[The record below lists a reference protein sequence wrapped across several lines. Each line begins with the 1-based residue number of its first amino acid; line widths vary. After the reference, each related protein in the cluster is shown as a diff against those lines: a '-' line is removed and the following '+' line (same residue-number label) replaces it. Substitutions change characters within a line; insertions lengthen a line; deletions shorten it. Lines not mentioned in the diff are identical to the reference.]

1 MLFARPNRRKNV
13 IPIRPDNRMFDAHR
27 QISDL
32 AYEFWL
38 DRCFRRNGSPEES
51 YLRAVLEVTFR
62 QGIPVVNSVPESVA
76 CLAPM
81 PAHRSPDTPPEAA

>member
-1 MLFARPNRRKNV
+1 MLFAIPNRRRNV
-13 IPIRPDNRMFDAHR
+13 IPIRPDTRVSDSHR

-38 DRCFRRNGSPEES
+38 ERCFRRNGSPEES

-62 QGIPVVNSVPESVA
+62 QGIPVVNSMPESVA
-76 CLAPM
+76 CCAPM
-81 PAHRSPDTPPEAA
+81 AAHRTSNSPPEAA